1 MWHTMTKCSPTRG
14 VSSSALLSEDALG
27 APEAP
32 RLHERHFDQSQLRS
46 DFTPAL
52 ADGCDLV
59 RATVQISPIELVKR
73 HCMER
78 YGIVT
83 ESIYAPTRSRIEIR
97 YDAPA
102 HLLVLYEDGVRRE
115 GETSIDGLSPSGL
128 RNFANKLTFV
138 PAGHSY
144 REWHEASAAI
154 RMTCIYLSPARVQE
168 SIATDT
174 AYGPRAFFE
183 DSIVWATATKLKNV
197 IESNQS
203 ESATYF
209 DALASVLAHEIS
221 RSGQELSWPTPA

>member
-1 MWHTMTKCSPTRG
+1 MCHTVTKCSPTRG
-14 VSSSALLSEDALG
+14 ISPSALLSEDALG

-32 RLHERHFDQSQLRS
+32 RLHERHFEQSQLRS
-46 DFTPAL
+46 DFTPVL

-59 RATVQISPIELVKR
+59 HATVQISPIGLVKR

-78 YGIVT
+78 YRIVT

-115 GETSIDGLSPSGL
+115 GETSIDGLPPFTL

-144 REWHEASAAI
+144 REWHETSKAI
-154 RMTCIYLSPARVQE
+154 RLTYLYLSPAKLQK
-168 SIATDT
+168 SIDTDT
-174 AYGPRAFFE
+174 AYAPRAFFE
-183 DSIVWATATKLKNV
+183 DPILWATATKLKNV
-197 IESNQS
+197 IEHNQA
-203 ESATYF
+203 ES
-209 DALASVLAHEIS
+209 
-221 RSGQELSWPTPA
+221 